1 MLMSAELL
9 FSDDQDVA
17 ANCKRFNE
25 NESEKSER
33 KAKQVRMKTREKSK
47 NTS

>member
-1 MLMSAELL
+1 MLMSLELL
-9 FSDDQDVA
+9 FGDDQDVA
-17 ANCKRFNE
+17 ANCRRFNE
-25 NESEKSER
+25 NKSER

>member
-25 NESEKSER
+25 NESESER
-33 KAKQVRMKTREKSK
+33 KAKQVGMR
-47 NTS
+47 TSE